1 MMRSISFAML
11 LAMVPLIAS
20 MGLTHAQ
27 PVDSGKKEYLRSCA
41 SCHGPTGKGDGPNAK
56 DLQHRPKDLSQLA
69 RANGGEFPLVRAFN
83 VIDGRVDV
91 VIHGPREMPIWGD
104 VLRRDLTS
112 RMPRNYMSPEMAD
125 AMGYIRILEVIE
137 YIMTLQ
143 DK

>member
-1 MMRSISFAML
+1 MRAISFTTL
-11 LAMVPLIAS
+11 LATLPLIAS

-27 PVDSGKKEYLRSCA
+27 PVDSGKKEYLKSCA

-56 DLQHRPKDLSQLA
+56 DLTHKPMDLSKLS
-69 RANGGEFPLVRAFN
+69 RANRGEFPLVRVFN
-83 VIDGRVDV
+83 VIDGRVEV

-104 VLRRDLTS
+104 VFRRDLVA
-112 RMPRNYMSPEMAD
+112 RMPRGYMSPEMSD

-137 YIMTLQ
+137 FLMTLQ